1 MPLDTSVARNL
12 YGRRRGTQRPG
23 LPPGRREADHEPVDG
38 WLPTLG
44 VGMAVALLDWFSK
57 AMITL
62 FLPQSAFLELLP
74 GSLALWHV
82 RNPAMM
88 LGLYGDLSLGTRKLI
103 AVGAGLCAVALMT
116 QVIAC
121 GHRLPRQQRP
131 VAWLFVGLVMGG
143 MLGNLGERAV
153 HWGVTDFIS
162 IGWAGGWLPPGN
174 VADLALFAAVPL
186 AVVVS
191 WLELAARTQ
200 RRAGATEAEAMGD

>member
-1 MPLDTSVARNL
+1 M
-12 YGRRRGTQRPG
+12 G
-23 LPPGRREADHEPVDG
+23 G

-44 VGMAVALLDWFSK
+44 VGLAVALLDWLSK
-57 AMITL
+57 AAITL
-62 FLPQSAFLELLP
+62 LLPSSTFVELLP

-103 AVGAGLCAVALMT
+103 AIGAALSALGLIFQVVAY
-116 QVIAC
+116 
-121 GHRLPRQQRP
+121 GHRLPRHQRP
-131 VAWLFVGLVMGG
+131 VAWLFAGLVLGG

-174 VADLALFAAVPL
+174 IADLALFASVPL
-186 AVVVS
+186 AAVVS
-191 WLELAARTQ
+191 LFELMARTQ
-200 RRAGATEAEAMGD
+200 RRAPVPGTAEAMGD